1 MILMLSF
8 KPLTVLHFSDYN
20 VKEQVI
26 DRPWSTI
33 IEQLEKIGSPLS
45 YAWGVTSHL
54 NGVRNS
60 QELRIAYEKVSCRL
74 EYFSNVNH
82 FLFS

>member
-54 NGVRNS
+54 NGIRNS
-60 QELRIAYEKVSCRL
+60 QE
-74 EYFSNVNH
+74 
-82 FLFS
+82 